1 MFCNCDNFI
10 VIIKLCSRTHWAQK
24 YSIYLSNK
32 NKTMKKYLFMFYNT
46 KIRSLFVMIYVLQH
60 IFNRYLN
67 FIDLGQK
74 K

>member
-1 MFCNCDNFI
+1 
-10 VIIKLCSRTHWAQK
+10 
-24 YSIYLSNK
+24 
-32 NKTMKKYLFMFYNT
+32 MFYNT
-46 KIRSLFVMIYVLQH
+46 KIRSLFVIIYVLQY

>member
-1 MFCNCDNFI
+1 
-10 VIIKLCSRTHWAQK
+10 
-24 YSIYLSNK
+24 
-32 NKTMKKYLFMFYNT
+32 MFYNT

-74 K
+74 KYMGHRTKRI

>member
-1 MFCNCDNFI
+1 
-10 VIIKLCSRTHWAQK
+10 
-24 YSIYLSNK
+24 
-32 NKTMKKYLFMFYNT
+32 MFYNS
-46 KIRSLFVMIYVLQH
+46 KIKLLFVIIYVLQH

>member
-1 MFCNCDNFI
+1 
-10 VIIKLCSRTHWAQK
+10 
-24 YSIYLSNK
+24 
-32 NKTMKKYLFMFYNT
+32 MFYNT
-46 KIRSLFVMIYVLQH
+46 KIRSLFVIIYVLQQ

>member
-1 MFCNCDNFI
+1 
-10 VIIKLCSRTHWAQK
+10 
-24 YSIYLSNK
+24 
-32 NKTMKKYLFMFYNT
+32 MFYNT

-74 K
+74 NRHKAQRKAKFYINKCRSASCMQGGLKQASA